1 MCPAESNAASDTPA
15 TPPKGPLDGVRV
27 IDLTTVLFG
36 PYCTQIL
43 GEMGAE
49 VIKIEQPA
57 GDTSRHVGPSR
68 SPGMSGP
75 YLIKA
80 RNKRSIML
88 DLKQE
93 EGREIFRKL
102 IASADAFV
110 HNIRP
115 KPAARIGIDYET
127 VSAIRPDIVYC
138 AATGFR
144 PDGPY
149 ADKAAYDDLIQG
161 LSGFAALNG
170 QVSGGEP
177 RYAPSVIVDKISGL
191 FASYSVSMALFHRER
206 TGEGQRVDV
215 GMFEC
220 FTSFLLQEH
229 LQGRS
234 FEPPLGPAG
243 YVRLLSP
250 YRRPYKTADG
260 HICAIPYTDRH
271 WRAFFR
277 LANQPELAADERFA
291 TIAERTRNIDALYAI
306 LAEALETRTSAEWL
320 EALEKDDIPCMRM
333 HDVES
338 VIDDPHLKEV
348 GFFSEMEHPTE
359 GRVRIVEPPVRFS
372 KTPGGFRS
380 HAEHLGES
388 SVPILEGLGYSGAE
402 IADLLAKGATL
413 DGRRT

>member
-1 MCPAESNAASDTPA
+1 MSPASDAPVA
-15 TPPKGPLDGVRV
+15 NPPKGPLDGVRV

-43 GEMGAE
+43 GEMGAD

-75 YLIKA
+75 YLLKA
-80 RNKRSIML
+80 RNKRSVML
-88 DLKQE
+88 DLKQPA
-93 EGREIFRKL
+93 GREIFAKL
-102 IASADAFV
+102 IEGADAFV

-115 KPAARIGIDYET
+115 KPAARLGIDYGT
-127 VSAIRPDIVYC
+127 VSKIRPDIVYC

-161 LSGFAALNG
+161 LSGFASLIG
-170 QVSGGEP
+170 QVGGGEP

-191 FASYSVSMALFHRER
+191 FASYSVAMALFHRER
-206 TGEGQRVDV
+206 TGEGQEVNV

-250 YRRPYKTADG
+250 HRRPYKTADG
-260 HICAIPYTDRH
+260 YVCAIPYTDRH

-277 LANQPELAADERFA
+277 LAGKPELAADERFA
-291 TIAERTRNIDALYAI
+291 SLGERTKNIDALYAI
-306 LAEALETRTSAEWL
+306 LAEALTARTTAEWL
-320 EALEKDDIPCMRM
+320 ADFEAEDIPSMPM

-359 GRVRIVEPPVRFS
+359 GRVRIMEPPVRLS
-372 KTPGGFRS
+372 KTPGGFRR
-380 HAEHLGES
+380 HAEHVGES
-388 SVPILEGLGYSGAE
+388 SVPVLEELGYDAE
-402 IADLLAKGATL
+402 AIADFIAKGATI
-413 DGRRT
+413 DGRRTQ